1 MGIQPPTRP
10 VIRFGLFEVDP
21 ELVELRRSGVR
32 VRVQKQPLQ
41 LLAVLLERPG
51 QIVTRQELQKRIWS
65 GDTFVDFENGLN
77 IAVKKL
83 RESLGDETDHPK
95 FIETIPRT
103 GYRFMAQ
110 VEFAD
115 LAHTNGNSAAQHSN
129 ASEIPA
135 RINTKTRG
143 HQTLWLGVGA
153 ALLIVAGLAIWLTHG
168 WPAFSFAPRESV
180 LVTDFENETGEPQLD
195 NALRTAFI
203 VSLEQ
208 SKHFNVFPRAR
219 IGSVLQL
226 MDKPPD
232 TRITSAVGREIC
244 QRENIRG
251 LIAGTLTRTGTEYA
265 LSAELIDPQT
275 GTTIRSYDE
284 RAHGEDH
291 ILEALDRISTAARA
305 DLGESLYEIH
315 STNRPLPQVTT
326 PSLVALK
333 EYTDGGSLC
342 HQGKF
347 KDGVSLLRAAVATDP
362 GFAMAHAALGD
373 AFFSYLSNDPSNG
386 KREYDQALVLSTRT
400 TERERL
406 RIQAEYA
413 DDLGHAEP
421 ADSLYR
427 VYLDRYPDDWD
438 VLSNYAL
445 FLRKHNRQPEAIAR
459 YQEIL
464 RVAPDDAKAYVDM
477 ATAYRSLGKLPEALN
492 AYSQAFKLNPQ
503 WLTTGN
509 INREY
514 GFALVES
521 GDDEKAEQ
529 VFSALLADQKTR
541 ETGLRSLALLDLYR
555 GRYASAQG
563 KFHDALQIDESPAMP
578 LSVARVHLW
587 LAIVAEGQ
595 GNSREEINQLD
606 AAAGQIKNLGPKV
619 IFGAFVAIQYARA
632 KATAQAEAIEKFIAP
647 LVDTK
652 SAEQSGYLH
661 LLQGEIA
668 LAQGHSAQAI
678 DLLKLADN
686 DNSTPFSIEALA
698 DAYQQSGDTDQ
709 AILWYEKL
717 LNGPVRSLSWE
728 PQQRWVAA
736 HYTLAEDYL
745 ARGERDKANAVLA
758 TLLGVWKDADPDL
771 PLRKQALALR
781 NRIS

>member
-21 ELVELRRSGVR
+21 ELVELRRAGVR

-51 QIVTRQELQKRIWS
+51 QVVTRQELQKRLWS

-77 IAVKKL
+77 IAVRKL
-83 RESLGDETDHPK
+83 RESLGDEIERPQ

-103 GYRFMAQ
+103 GYRFMAP

-115 LAHTNGNSAAQHSN
+115 LAHTNGNSGAQHSS
-129 ASEIPA
+129 ASESPA
-135 RINTKTRG
+135 GISAKTRG
-143 HQTLWLGVGA
+143 HQKLWLGAGA
-153 ALLIVAGLAIWLTHG
+153 ALLIIAGLAIWLTHG

-180 LVTDFENETGEPQLD
+180 LVADFENETGEPQLD
-195 NALRTAFI
+195 NALRTAFV

-226 MDKPPD
+226 MGKPAD

-251 LIAGTLTRTGTEYA
+251 LITGTLTRTGTEYA

-275 GTTIRSYDE
+275 GATVRSYNE

-291 ILEALDRISTAARA
+291 ILDALDRISTATRA

-315 STNRPLPQVTT
+315 STNRPLPEVTT
-326 PSLVALK
+326 SSLVALK
-333 EYTDGGSLC
+333 EYTEGASLW

-347 KDGVSLLRAAVATDP
+347 KDGANLLRAAEASDP
-362 GFAMAHAALGD
+362 NFAMARAALG
-373 AFFSYLSNDPSNG
+373 AVYFSYVNNDEPDG
-386 KREYDQALVLSTRT
+386 KREYDQALALSTRT

-413 DDLGHAEP
+413 DDLGHAES

-427 VYLDRYPDDWD
+427 VYFDRYPDDWEM
-438 VLSNYAL
+438 LSNYAL
-445 FLRKHNRQPEAIAR
+445 FLRKHNRQQEAIAR
-459 YQEIL
+459 DQDIL
-464 RVAPDDAKAYVDM
+464 RVAPDDAKTYVEM
-477 ATAYRSLGKLPEALN
+477 ATAYRTLGKLPEALN

-514 GFALVES
+514 GFALVEH

-529 VFSALLADQKTR
+529 VFSALLADGKTR
-541 ETGLRSLALLDLYR
+541 ETGLRSLALLDLYH
-555 GRYASAQG
+555 GHYASAQG
-563 KFHDALQIDESPAMP
+563 KFHDALQIDESPAVP

-595 GNSREEINQLD
+595 GNSREEISQLDD
-606 AAAGQIKNLGPKV
+606 AAAQIKNVGPKV
-619 IFGAFVAIQYARA
+619 VFGAFVALQFARA
-632 KATAQAEAIEKFIAP
+632 KASAQAQAIEELIAP
-647 LVDTK
+647 LVDPK
-652 SAEQSGYLH
+652 NAEQSSYLH

-686 DNSTPFSIEALA
+686 DNSTAFTIEALA

-717 LNGPVRSLSWE
+717 LNEPIRSLSWE
-728 PQQRWVAA
+728 PQQRWVTA

-745 ARGERDKANAVLA
+745 ARGEQGKAAAVLA
-758 TLLGVWKDADPDL
+758 TLTAMWKDADPDL
-771 PLRKQALALR
+771 PLRKQALALH